1 MRQTFPHDPLA
12 YVLVEYDP
20 RSDQVLCSAVSTVGG
35 KTQMWCHEWRHV
47 NACLNPHQPGR
58 PGDPADML
66 AIAKC
71 SQHLRSFSYDL
82 VRNLMFLKKRS
93 VLAEIGRSQKA
104 EQVKWVRSSKPD
116 SITAPSRPMPR
127 GKQRH
132 LIATGRTF
140 TSKHDG
146 AESTVKDNVMPKK
159 TETQS
164 ITGSRVDIDSA
175 CVFLTEA
182 KSGEDQAVFKKFT
195 QAHQEEEHVFQKNT
209 PVPKN
214 EVSRPSEPTTLKDA
228 VEQHRSMP
236 GRGGENSAML
246 EANNNTLSPVGEE
259 DVDNS
264 PPIPSGPPAVGG
276 TASTATIGGTASVLS
291 DASFECPHPNIG
303 VREQR
308 DDGDAQAHSPEIDQQ
323 GCVSGRTSDH
333 SSPPPSPPTN
343 RTNTAVSS
351 AIRSPRYSKST
362 AEPCARGDDK
372 ADKEPPDNGDFRK
385 ITGLASGLDRAATIY
400 GSYKPKK
407 QKGYENLNTQEELR
421 HQLGGGKGIGFKVF
435 MNPFDDPCTQLNHND
450 IVHWSAR
457 HGGLMHEQ
465 KEIGAKPHPLKTS
478 YAGSSLETDGH
489 HQTQPRVKKEN
500 DFTRAS
506 FHVPMLNT
514 LKEWA
519 DVVELPHRRCPVSY
533 SNVITAMGADVS
545 FKKGLTMQETA
556 ILASN
561 GDRNIILASNLVLTD
576 SKLGAAATKLATKRA
591 HELNYKE
598 IKALEG
604 SLPTFPLI
612 SSPLLPT
619 LSSVSSVPVSGAE
632 TERKMEME
640 EDQQSAIHENYNMQN
655 YGIRGKNIADKKPK
669 EWRAD
674 PSKYRTQR
682 LKMDGLNLG
691 LAGLSVA
698 RPNETMDLAASKKR
712 GADMVSSAADAAAHS
727 EPHHK
732 QQQTKMVADG
742 THAQAKGDDGFQ
754 HSSKRERASSI
765 RTNAEGRYIDP
776 LTLNNTYD
784 FKIMGLA
791 GFSSQ
796 DSKRNHASHV
806 LSPIRR
812 GSPRGRREGSPTF
825 GGSGSPPD
833 KLEGS
838 YAKHTSKHPGD
849 STPRAIVT
857 PRATVTSREAKFVVL
872 NEREQAMNNMN
883 QFVRPAP
890 MTPREKTPRASLVV
904 SLNLSGDTC
913 NALQRLHSSLECSA
927 GPPKPN
933 ERSAAPPQ
941 LSRLP
946 NLFEPERVPFADA
959 QVLSHLSV
967 PDTFVCDLERP
978 LMDSRMPRLF
988 FSVLD
993 QLLLCLSC
1001 QHADLFCQIAFCRFN
1016 RKKQTVMCV
1025 RLSQAASVRQ
1035 NNQLSLRAVAEDSR
1049 HLRAQ
1054 MSGERWQMSTKTI

>member
-1 MRQTFPHDPLA
+1 MSGPRVTLRQTFPHDPLA

-66 AIAKC
+66 AIEKC
-71 SQHLRSFSYDL
+71 SQHLRAFSYDL

-93 VLAEIGRSQKA
+93 VLAEIGRSLKA
-104 EQVKWVRSSKPD
+104 EQVKWVRSSKPG
-116 SITAPSRPMPR
+116 SITAPSHPMSR

-132 LIATGRTF
+132 LIASGRTF
-140 TSKHDG
+140 TSKHAG
-146 AESTVKDNVMPKK
+146 AESPVKGNVMPKK
-159 TETQS
+159 TETQR
-164 ITGSRVDIDSA
+164 ITGSRVDIDSV

-195 QAHQEEEHVFQKNT
+195 PAHQEEEHVSKKKT
-209 PVPKN
+209 PVSKN
-214 EVSRPSEPTTLKDA
+214 EVSRPSEPMTLEDA
-228 VEQHRSMP
+228 VEQHRCMP

-246 EANNNTLSPVGEE
+246 DSNNNTLSPVGGE

-264 PPIPSGPPAVGG
+264 LPVPSGPPAVGGAASTVNNNTLSPVGGEDVDNSLPVPSAPPAVGG

-291 DASFECPHPNIG
+291 DASFECLHPNIG
-303 VREQR
+303 DREQR
-308 DDGDAQAHSPEIDQQ
+308 GDGDAQAHSPEIDQQ
-323 GCVSGRTSDH
+323 GCASGRTSDH
-333 SSPPPSPPTN
+333 SSGPPTN

-362 AEPCARGDDK
+362 AEPCAHGDDK
-372 ADKEPPDNGDFRK
+372 ADRDSQDNGDFRK
-385 ITGLASGLDRAATIY
+385 VTGLAAGLDRAATIY

-407 QKGYENLNTQEELR
+407 QKGYEILNTEEELR
-421 HQLGGGKGIGFKVF
+421 HQIGGGKGIGFKVF

-450 IVHWSAR
+450 IVNWSAR

-465 KEIGAKPHPLKTS
+465 KEIGAKPHLLKTS

-500 DFTRAS
+500 DFKGAS
-506 FHVPMLNT
+506 FHVPKLNT
-514 LKEWA
+514 LKGWA
-519 DVVELPHRRCPVSY
+519 DVIELPHRKCPVSY

-576 SKLGAAATKLATKRA
+576 SKAGAATARLATKRA
-591 HELNYKE
+591 HELNYKD
-598 IKALEG
+598 IKALGG
-604 SLPTFPLI
+604 SLPTFPLM
-612 SSPLLPT
+612 SSPSVPT
-619 LSSVSSVPVSGAE
+619 LPSVSSVSASGAE
-632 TERKMEME
+632 TERKVEME
-640 EDQQSAIHENYNMQN
+640 EDQQSGIYNMQN

-674 PSKYRTQR
+674 PTKYRTQR

-698 RPNETMDLAASKKR
+698 RPNETMDLTASKNR

-732 QQQTKMVADG
+732 QQETKMVAGG
-742 THAQAKGDDGFQ
+742 THAQAKGEDGFQ
-754 HSSKRERASSI
+754 HPSTRERASSI

-784 FKIMGLA
+784 FKIMGLV

-796 DSKRNHASHV
+796 DTKRNNASHV

-812 GSPRGRREGSPTF
+812 ESPRVRREGSPTF

-849 STPRAIVT
+849 STPRATVT
-857 PRATVTSREAKFVVL
+857 PRAAVTFREAKFVVL

-890 MTPREKTPRASLVV
+890 MTPREKTPRASHVVV

-913 NALQRLHSSLECSA
+913 NALQRLHSSVECIA
-927 GPPKPN
+927 APPKPN
-933 ERSAAPPQ
+933 ERSAVPPQ

-946 NLFEPERVPFADA
+946 NLFETERVPFADA
-959 QVLSHLSV
+959 QVLSHL
-967 PDTFVCDLERP
+967 T
-978 LMDSRMPRLF
+978 RLF
-988 FSVLD
+988 VTFKGHSWIYACPDFFFS
-993 QLLLCLSC
+993 S
-1001 QHADLFCQIAFCRFN
+1001 
-1016 RKKQTVMCV
+1016 
-1025 RLSQAASVRQ
+1025 
-1035 NNQLSLRAVAEDSR
+1035 
-1049 HLRAQ
+1049 
-1054 MSGERWQMSTKTI
+1054 